1 MIQRE
6 FLAYFWIG
14 STAVFVKYIKNDRD
28 YMQKIII
35 YSSSLCMQA
44 LLEGLLYDCGAEV
57 CVATSRQN
65 LFERCAAERFDK
77 VVVGDISL
85 FAPCEMASFVD
96 SLVAP
101 LSLINALIVAI
112 GMRRREDISETFS
125 VLEDIWD
132 EYEIYEKSDQGS

>member
-1 MIQRE
+1 M
-6 FLAYFWIG
+6 FG
-14 STAVFVKYIKNDRD
+14 SLQKERN

-85 FAPCEMASFVD
+85 FVEGCDTVERLRLCGVREPQILVFAPDITEECVV
-96 SLVAP
+96 SLLESGVNQYVSLPAAP
-101 LSLINALIVAI
+101 TRL
-112 GMRRREDISETFS
+112 RRKVFG
-125 VLEDIWD
+125 V
-132 EYEIYEKSDQGS
+132 